1 MSYILKTKLIGS
13 QMENKSPLEITDK
26 LFYEDH
32 DFDLNK
38 AQSIVSDTLKDAD
51 DGELYL
57 ESTKSESFSFDDGRM
72 KNIAYDSTKG
82 FGLRAIAGEARGFA
96 HSGEITESSLKRAS
110 ETVRSVSK
118 NYSGIM
124 APGPS
129 HGTNKPLYTS
139 INPIEETSFKIKTSL
154 LQEIDAYARSIDKKV
169 IQVSASISAS
179 YQAIQILRGDGKRT
193 SDIRPLIRLNVSLV
207 VEKNG
212 RRETG
217 NSGCG
222 GRGRYEEWINSDR
235 WKGQVKEALRIAN
248 TNLESIPTPAGE
260 MPVILGPGWPGV
272 MLHEAVGHGLEG
284 DFNRKG
290 TSIFSGKIGEKVTAD
305 GVTVIDDGTIENKR
319 GSITIDDEGTKSSK
333 NILIENGILR
343 NYMQDRQNARLMKM
357 EPTGN
362 GRRQSYSHYPMPR
375 MTNTYMDNGTI
386 EPEEI
391 ISTVKKGIY
400 AVNFAGGQVDIT
412 NGKFVFSASEA
423 YLVENGKVKQPLKG
437 ATLIGNGPDA
447 MSKIS
452 LIGNDMSLD
461 DGIGTC
467 GKEGQGVPVGVGQPT
482 LLMGGI
488 TVGGTDTN

>member
-1 MSYILKTKLIGS
+1 
-13 QMENKSPLEITDK
+13 
-26 LFYEDH
+26 
-32 DFDLNK
+32 
-38 AQSIVSDTLKDAD
+38 
-51 DGELYL
+51 
-57 ESTKSESFSFDDGRM
+57 
-72 KNIAYDSTKG
+72 
-82 FGLRAIAGEARGFA
+82 
-96 HSGEITESSLKRAS
+96 
-110 ETVRSVSK
+110 
-118 NYSGIM
+118 M

-129 HGTNKPLYTS
+129 HGTNKPLYSS
-139 INPIEETSFKIKTSL
+139 INPIEETSFKVKTSL
-154 LQEIDAYARSIDKKV
+154 LEEIDAYARSIDKKV

-193 SDIRPLIRLNVSLV
+193 ADIRPLIRLNVSLV

-391 ISTVKKGIY
+391 ISSVKKGIY

-423 YLVENGKVKQPLKG
+423 YLVENGNVKQPLKG